1 VTDDYGNT
9 PATAAQMN
17 PGTVYNGAI
26 DPASDVD
33 FFRFGVTTA
42 NTTINVEYKGNTL
55 NGGAVAL
62 LQGGTVG
69 QQPAQLVEET
79 DGGAGIHISFLARDP
94 GVYFVR
100 VRSGRGDTGTYAV
113 GVGLQTR

>member
-9 PATAAQMN
+9 PGTAAQMN
-17 PGTVYNGAI
+17 PGTVYNGTI
-26 DPASDVD
+26 DPASDLD

-55 NGGAVAL
+55 AGGAVAL

-100 VRSGRGDTGTYAV
+100 VRSGRGDVGTYAV
-113 GVGLQTR
+113 GVGLQR